1 MKIFYFYNIYG
12 VVDDDILDGLRNMG
26 TEVAIHEI
34 DPFTKNTLSSKQLAE
49 ISAAIKEFEPD
60 FILATHDF
68 ALEPNGQ
75 LYDLYKKMGLSL
87 ACWFVDEPA
96 LAFLEDPWLTM
107 FRSGLIKIFMID
119 RQYVHLAKEAGIP
132 YVWHL
137 PLGTNLNRFRNL
149 DLTDVD
155 REQYEAN
162 VVFVG
167 RLGIIALEQAW
178 KRILAKRPDSPRL
191 LAKIID
197 ETCKLY
203 LADHGTPILTH
214 LRSMIRSILPD
225 PTALVDEINRK
236 NMIQDI
242 CQFIEYGTSFKL
254 RKDLVVPLS
263 RFGLK
268 VYGEPE
274 WKRYIPDHCVFKPST
289 TKVRNSGLAI
299 PYYSEEVV
307 KIYQASKININVTKL
322 MLKTTVN
329 QRVFDVPA
337 CGGFLL
343 TDYRE
348 DLGMLFELD
357 KGMICYR
364 SIEELEKK
372 VSYFLE
378 NPDERK
384 AVSLAGQR
392 RVRAEHGYEHH
403 LAFIFDKMHS
413 SGGL

>member
-1 MKIFYFYNIYG
+1 MKVFYFYNIYG
-12 VVDDDILDGLRNMG
+12 PVDNDIMDGLRNMG
-26 TEVAIHEI
+26 AQVAIHEV

-49 ISAAIKEFEPD
+49 ISTAIKEFGPD

-68 ALEPNGQ
+68 ALEPNGK

-96 LAFLEDPWLTM
+96 LALFADPWLSM

-119 RQYVHLAKEAGIP
+119 RQYVRLAKEAGIS

-137 PLGTNLNRFRNL
+137 PLGTNLNRFRRL
-149 DLTDVD
+149 DLTDID
-155 REQYEAN
+155 REQYKAN

-167 RLGIIALEQAW
+167 RLGIIALEQAL
-178 KRILAKRPDSPRL
+178 KRILAKRPEDPQL
-191 LAKIID
+191 LAKIVD

-203 LADHGTPILTH
+203 LADNGTPMLTH
-214 LRSMIRSILPD
+214 LHNIIRNLHPD
-225 PTALVDEINRK
+225 PKALVDEINRK

-242 CQFIEYGTSFKL
+242 FSFIEHGTSLKL
-254 RKDLVVPLS
+254 RKDLVAPMS

-274 WKRYIPDHCVFKPST
+274 WKRYLPDDCVFIPQVK
-289 TKVRNSGLAI
+289 KIRNSGLAV
-299 PYYSEEVV
+299 PYYGDEIV

-322 MLKTTVN
+322 MLKTAVN

-343 TDYRE
+343 TDYRG
-348 DLGMLFELD
+348 DLETLFQLD
-357 KGMICYR
+357 KEMVCYR
-364 SIEELEKK
+364 GLDDLKQK
-372 VSYFLE
+372 VRYFLE
-378 NPDERK
+378 NPCERNDIS
-384 AVSLAGQR
+384 VAGQR
-392 RVRAEHGYEHH
+392 RVRADHGYEHR
-403 LAFIFDKMHS
+403 LAFIYDNMH
-413 SGGL
+413 